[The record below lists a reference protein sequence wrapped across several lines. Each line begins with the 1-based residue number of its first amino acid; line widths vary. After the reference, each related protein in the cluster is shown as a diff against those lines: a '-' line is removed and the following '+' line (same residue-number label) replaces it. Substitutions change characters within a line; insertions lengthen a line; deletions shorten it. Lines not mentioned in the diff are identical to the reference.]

1 MMGSHS
7 PSTHPGTTH
16 RDVLEALWKRSIEKF
31 LPFYNKHG
39 ARAMS
44 HQATSTLS
52 GEDMKG
58 EEASGTKGRRSAG
71 PIRKRGRVRGS
82 MSDH

>member
-1 MMGSHS
+1 MMVSHS
-7 PSTHPGTTH
+7 PSAHPGTTH

-44 HQATSTLS
+44 HPGNEYPERRGRERRGSVRHQ
-52 GEDMKG
+52 GE
-58 EEASGTKGRRSAG
+58 AFSGTDPKARPSERLY
-71 PIRKRGRVRGS
+71 V
-82 MSDH
+82 